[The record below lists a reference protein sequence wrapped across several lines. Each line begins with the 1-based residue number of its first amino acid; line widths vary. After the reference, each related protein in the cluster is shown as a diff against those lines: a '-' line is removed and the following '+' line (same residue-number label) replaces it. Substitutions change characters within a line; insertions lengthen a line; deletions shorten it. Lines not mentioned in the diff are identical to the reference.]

1 MSTPCD
7 TLGIRK
13 AAEPLRSNGANAE
26 PGVARPAKF
35 SPGAPCYVPVF
46 FQLNFIVIY
55 ASIARMDLL
64 KKLEDCALRYEEVQR
79 LVMDPDLAKD
89 QKKYKDTM
97 RENGYLSEICSLYD
111 EYKKILQGI
120 KDATEMITA
129 EDDQEMK
136 EMARD
141 ELRALEERKPVLEEE
156 IKLKL
161 IPPDPLD
168 EKNIILEIRSA
179 AGGDEAT
186 LFVRDIWEM
195 YTHLADRR
203 GWKTETMEAQE
214 TEVGGF
220 NRIVTSISGKFVY
233 GTLRWESGVHR
244 VQRVPATESQGRL
257 QTSTVTVAVL
267 PEAEETEIDI
277 KPGDVRIDVMRAGGP
292 GGQCV
297 NTTDSAVRLTHI
309 PTGIVV
315 IQQDEKSQIKNK
327 EKAFRVLRARLFDFE
342 ESKKQSERAG
352 VRKSMVGSGARSEKI
367 RTYNYPQ
374 DRVTDHRINYSQ
386 HNLPSFMMGE
396 MDDMLDALNV
406 YAKEEQLKADI
417 SELANA

>member
-1 MSTPCD
+1 
-7 TLGIRK
+7 
-13 AAEPLRSNGANAE
+13 
-26 PGVARPAKF
+26 
-35 SPGAPCYVPVF
+35 
-46 FQLNFIVIY
+46 
-55 ASIARMDLL
+55 MDLI
-64 KKLEDCALRYEEVQR
+64 KKLDECENRLKEVQQ
-79 LVMDPDLAKD
+79 LVMDPDLVKD

-97 RENGYLSEICSLYD
+97 RENGYLTEVCELYA
-111 EYKKILQGI
+111 EYKKIIQGI
-120 KDATEMITA
+120 KDSTEMITM
-129 EDDQEMK
+129 EDDVEMK
-136 EMARD
+136 EMARE
-141 ELRALEERKPVLEEE
+141 ELKELEEKKPQMEEQ

-179 AGGDEAT
+179 AGGDEAS
-186 LFVRDIWEM
+186 LFVRDVWEM
-195 YTHLADRR
+195 YIHLAERK

-220 NRIVTSISGKFVY
+220 NKIVTSISGKFVY

-267 PEAEETEIDI
+267 PEAEEADI
-277 KPGDVRIDVMRAGGP
+277 TINPGDVRVDVMRAGGP

-315 IQQDEKSQIKNK
+315 IQQDQKSQIKNK
-327 EKAFRVLRARLFDFE
+327 EKAWQVLRARLFDL
-342 ESKKQSERAG
+342 KQGELDKERSTA
-352 VRKSMVGSGARSEKI
+352 RKLMVGSGDRSEKI

-374 DRVTDHRINYSQ
+374 DRITDHRINMSV
-386 HNLPSFMMGE
+386 HNLPGFMMGN

-406 YAKEEQLKADI
+406 YAKEEQFN
-417 SELANA
+417 ELDK